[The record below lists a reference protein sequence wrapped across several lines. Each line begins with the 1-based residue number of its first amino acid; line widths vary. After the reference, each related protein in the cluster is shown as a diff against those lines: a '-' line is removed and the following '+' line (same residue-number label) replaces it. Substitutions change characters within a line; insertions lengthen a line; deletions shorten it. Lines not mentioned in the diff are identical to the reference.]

1 MSNGVH
7 CHCQS
12 CTIRSLM
19 WPAVLITIGVLFLL
33 DRAHAGPFNF
43 NHTWPVVLVV
53 MGIIQLASSVAS
65 REGHVQPPPPPTF
78 QPTVPPAVPPPTN
91 PSTPISPEGR

>member
-12 CTIRSLM
+12 CTIRGLM

-33 DRAHAGPFNF
+33 DRAHFGPFNF

-53 MGIIQLASSVAS
+53 MGIIQLASSAAS
-65 REGHVQPPPPPTF
+65 RDGHVQPPPPV
-78 QPTVPPAVPPPTN
+78 QPLPPAVAPPANT
-91 PSTPISPEGR
+91 STPISPEGR

>member
-7 CHCQS
+7 CQCQS
-12 CTIRSLM
+12 CTIRGLM

-33 DRAHAGPFNF
+33 DRAHFGPFNF
-43 NHTWPVVLVV
+43 GHTWPVILVV

-65 REGHVQPPPPPTF
+65 RDGHVQLPPPVV
-78 QPTVPPAVPPPTN
+78 QPMVPPVTPPPANT
-91 PSTPISPEGR
+91 SGPIPPEGR